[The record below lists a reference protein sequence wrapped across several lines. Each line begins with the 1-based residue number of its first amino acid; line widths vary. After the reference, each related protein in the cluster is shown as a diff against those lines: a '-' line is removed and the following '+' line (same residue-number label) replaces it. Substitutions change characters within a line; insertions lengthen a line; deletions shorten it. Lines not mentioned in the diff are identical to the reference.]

1 MGAVLAGRVP
11 CAAVLL
17 LGAFLGWPCQG
28 EPQAKERRVPGGVC
42 SPLAPVSLFVG
53 PRFLSLD
60 VGHVKLSGSAFLTN

>member
-1 MGAVLAGRVP
+1 MLVSRAPRAQSFPLLAWRCVP
-11 CAAVLL
+11 S
-17 LGAFLGWPCQG
+17 
-28 EPQAKERRVPGGVC
+28 GVC

>member
-1 MGAVLAGRVP
+1 M
-11 CAAVLL
+11 LL
-17 LGAFLGWPCQG
+17 LSGFLGWPCQG
-28 EPQAKERRVPGGVC
+28 DTPPQANEHCVPGGVC

>member
-1 MGAVLAGRVP
+1 MLAGRVP
-11 CAAVLL
+11 RVAVLL

-28 EPQAKERRVPGGVC
+28 DPQAKERCVPSGVC

-53 PRFLSLD
+53 PCFLSLD

>member
-1 MGAVLAGRVP
+1 MGAVLAGQAPR
-11 CAAVLL
+11 AAVLL

-28 EPQAKERRVPGGVC
+28 DPQAKERHVPSGVC

-53 PRFLSLD
+53 PCFSSLD